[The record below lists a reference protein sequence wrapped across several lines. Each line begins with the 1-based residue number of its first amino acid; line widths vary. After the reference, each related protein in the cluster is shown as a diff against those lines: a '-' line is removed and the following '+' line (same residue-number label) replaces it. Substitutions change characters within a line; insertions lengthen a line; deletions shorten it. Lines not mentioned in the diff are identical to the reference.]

1 MAFKSASKCL
11 NWDLNKGPVVW
22 SPLIWKLNQVKHE
35 MNDTPCVSHNP
46 VSYAYSMIAIFW
58 YPAILICWNMM
69 TINYFYGAGFCLF
82 LSCMCSVCS
91 PSAVSCV
98 VSEWTQWSGCAEP
111 CRATVRR
118 RSRTVLQEP
127 LNAGKPCPHLEEHA
141 GCAEYWT
148 HHGHCH
154 NSLGEKKKKLP
165 GSFHASVWSPQYSL
179 IFSNKN
185 HSWCN
190 NFMLLYSPPHSSP
203 AWRCW
208 CMGGQTY
215 CSCVSSMVCSH

>member
-1 MAFKSASKCL
+1 M
-11 NWDLNKGPVVW
+11 
-22 SPLIWKLNQVKHE
+22 
-35 MNDTPCVSHNP
+35 CVTQSSFLYIQYDCN
-46 VSYAYSMIAIFW
+46 
-58 YPAILICWNMM
+58 ILIFCNLDQLKYNDYKLFLWSW
-69 TINYFYGAGFCLF
+69 FCLF

-154 NSLGEKKKKLP
+154 NSLGEKKKTTWILP
-165 GSFHASVWSPQYSL
+165 CVPVTAT
-179 IFSNKN
+179 IFSDILK
-185 HSWCN
+185 
-190 NFMLLYSPPHSSP
+190 
-203 AWRCW
+203 
-208 CMGGQTY
+208 
-215 CSCVSSMVCSH
+215 